1 MKKAKSKLL
10 QMASYMKNN
19 MQTIRMLLGKD
30 QSLTVPS
37 ELTDLVFSLL
47 KVSWTLFDQVK
58 HQQD

>member
-47 KVSWTLFDQVK
+47 KVS
-58 HQQD
+58 